1 MNWDNI
7 FLKNYLKITFGVLLV
22 VTASRLIP
30 HPPNFTALIAL
41 SFYVP
46 AILGKKYIPSLFL
59 SFVVTDL
66 IIGFHQ
72 TILFTWGSVI
82 LIGLFSSYF
91 SFSLKRRISGA
102 FLSACLFFL
111 ITNFGVWLTGVY
123 GLTINGLILC
133 YTLAIPFF
141 GYTLVST
148 LLYSGIIEIINS
160 QYKKIKKII

>member
-1 MNWDNI
+1 MNRDNI

-46 AILGKKYIPSLFL
+46 SILGKKYIPSLLL

-91 SFSLKRRISGA
+91 SISLKRRISGA